1 MLRGRAT
8 AQRSCDGEEMGLS
21 GSPAHP
27 VPGEE
32 ALGVGGSGPKDGS
45 RGARG
50 EVTRSQ
56 GTFCSLQC
64 SFGFCLA
71 LPVSP
76 PGTTINSRTKK
87 WKTRAKKCIIEIE
100 IVSKPQSR
108 RKPQLVF
115 WRRQAAVATPSPQAS
130 IVNLALCPAAGP
142 CGLATLQPT
151 HISSPHFWHWEPCQ
165 RLPRQPAVWPSLGSE

>member
-1 MLRGRAT
+1 M
-8 AQRSCDGEEMGLS
+8 
-21 GSPAHP
+21 
-27 VPGEE
+27 
-32 ALGVGGSGPKDGS
+32 GVGVLGEKSPGP
-45 RGARG
+45 
-50 EVTRSQ
+50 Q

-76 PGTTINSRTKK
+76 PGTAINSRTKK
-87 WKTRAKKCIIEIE
+87 WKTRAKKHIIEIE

-142 CGLATLQPT
+142 CGLAPLQPAHT
-151 HISSPHFWHWEPCQ
+151 SSPPLLALGTMPAPPQAASHVAKPREQSRRTPE
-165 RLPRQPAVWPSLGSE
+165 RLGQGETGRPLLWVVLAGILSPVLCAHPQWSP